1 MKKKGLIL
9 LLAGLMLASP
19 QVSRA
24 EKSPSKAL
32 EAIELLTGF
41 GWSKLL
47 EKGNYHVFP
56 VLVAF
61 DFNLKPLTQKINF
74 NPKSLLQFQVEPFA
88 SFISSPDNNFETGTN
103 FFLKLGFLPE
113 TSKIQPYVKAGAGL
127 DYMTMHSREQS
138 TQFNFTETA
147 GAGLHY
153 FFTDKLALTLEYRYR
168 HLSNAAI
175 KEPNHGINTQ
185 FGLAGLTYKF

>member
-9 LLAGLMLASP
+9 LLAGLILVSP
-19 QVSRA
+19 QISRA
-24 EKSPSKAL
+24 ESPPSKAL

-47 EKGNYHVFP
+47 EKGNYHISP
-56 VLVAF
+56 LLVAF

-74 NPKSLLQFQVEPFA
+74 NPKSLLQFQIEPFA
-88 SFISSPDNNFETGTN
+88 SFISSPDNNFEIGTN

-147 GAGLHY
+147 GLGMHY
-153 FFTDKLALTLEYRYR
+153 FFTDKLALTLEYRFR

-185 FGLAGLTYKF
+185 SGLAGLTYKF